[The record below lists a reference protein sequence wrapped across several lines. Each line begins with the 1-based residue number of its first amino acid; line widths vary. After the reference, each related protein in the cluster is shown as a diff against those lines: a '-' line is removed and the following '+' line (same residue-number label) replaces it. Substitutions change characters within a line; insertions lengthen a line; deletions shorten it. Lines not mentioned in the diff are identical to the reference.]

1 MIKETSGKS
10 TENLLPFE
18 FLDRELIMKREYS
31 SSGKFGVQPE
41 ERTTAEMLNYSII
54 NIDKPAGITSH
65 QVSAL
70 VKDILEIDKAGHSGT
85 LDPGVTGVLP
95 IGVNKATRIMQWLLT
110 AGKEY
115 VCLMHIHGD
124 LDKNKIIFEMKK
136 FTGKLKQ
143 LPPVKSAVK
152 REIRERN
159 IYYVDIIDIDG
170 RDVLFKI
177 GTQAGTYI
185 RKWVHDFG
193 LVLGTNAHMVEL
205 RRTKAGPFNEENLT
219 TLTDLKDAYYY
230 YKEEGDDSALRRMLI
245 TPEKAVS
252 HLKKI
257 YVMDTTVNSLCHG
270 AFLKVP
276 GIVKL
281 EKTIGKEDVVAV
293 MTLKNELVLV
303 GKAKMSSED
312 ILREERGIAVQTEQV
327 FMDASLYPKI
337 EKF

>member
-1 MIKETSGKS
+1 MKTNMP
-10 TENLLPFE
+10 NLLPFE
-18 FLDRELIMKREYS
+18 SLDRELVVKKDYT
-31 SSGKFGVQPE
+31 SSGKFGVNPE
-41 ERTTAEMLNYSII
+41 DRPIDEMLNYSII

-70 VKDILEIDKAGHSGT
+70 VRDILERDKGGHSGT

-95 IGVNKATRIMQWLLT
+95 VGVNKATRIMQWLLT

-115 VCLMHIHGD
+115 VCLMHIHD
-124 LDKNKIIFEMKK
+124 DFDKNKIIFEMKK
-136 FTGKLKQ
+136 FTGKLMQ

-159 IYYVDIIDIDG
+159 IYYVDVIEVDG

-193 LVLGTNAHMVEL
+193 LILGTNAHMVEL

-219 TLTDLKDAYYY
+219 TLTDLKDAYHY
-230 YKEEGDDSALRRMLI
+230 YKEEGDESHIRKILI
-245 TPEKAVS
+245 TPEQAVS

-257 YVMDTTVNSLCHG
+257 YVMDTTVNTLCHG

-276 GIVKL
+276 GIVSL
-281 EKTIGKEDVVAV
+281 EKSIEKDDIVAV
-293 MTLKNELVLV
+293 MSLKKELILV
-303 GKAKMSSED
+303 GKAKMSAAE
-312 ILREERGIAVQTEQV
+312 ILKEERGIAVKTEQV
-327 FMDASLYPKI
+327 FMEIGLYPKI
-337 EKF
+337 DKV

>member
-1 MIKETSGKS
+1 MK
-10 TENLLPFE
+10 TENHLPFE
-18 FLDRELIMKREYS
+18 SLDRELVIKREYE
-31 SSGKFGVQPE
+31 SSGKFGVKPE
-41 ERTTAEMLNYSII
+41 DRPIEEMLNYSII

-70 VKDILEIDKAGHSGT
+70 VKDILEKEKAGHSGT

-95 IGVNKATRIMQWLLT
+95 VGVNKATRIMQWLLT

-115 VCLMHIHGD
+115 VCLMHIHDD

-136 FTGKLKQ
+136 FTGKLMQ

-152 REIRERN
+152 RELRERN
-159 IYYVDIIDIDG
+159 IYYVDVIDIDG
-170 RDVLFKI
+170 REVLFKI

-193 LVLGTNAHMVEL
+193 LVLGTNAHMAEL
-205 RRTKAGPFNEENLT
+205 RRTKAGPFTEDNLT
-219 TLTDLKDAYYY
+219 TLTDLKDAYHY
-230 YKEEGDDSALRRMLI
+230 YKEEGDDSYLRKIFI

-257 YVMDTTVNSLCHG
+257 YVMDTTVNTLCHG

-276 GIVKL
+276 GIVSL
-281 EKTIGKEDVVAV
+281 EKSIEKDDIVAI
-293 MTLKNELVLV
+293 MTLKDELILV
-303 GKAKMSSED
+303 GKAKMSADE
-312 ILREERGIAVQTEQV
+312 IMKQERGIAVKTEQV
-327 FMDASLYPKI
+327 FMDTGLYPKI
-337 EKF
+337 DKA

>member
-1 MIKETSGKS
+1 MTDA
-10 TENLLPFE
+10 NLQKATLPFE
-18 FLDRELIMKREYS
+18 SLDRELVIKREYE
-31 SSGKFGVQPE
+31 SSGKFGMNPKD
-41 ERTTAEMLNYSII
+41 RPISEMLNYSII

-70 VKDILEIDKAGHSGT
+70 VKDVLEKEKAGHSGT

-115 VCLMHIHGD
+115 VCLMHIHTD
-124 LDKNKIIFEMKK
+124 FAKNKIIHAMHEY
-136 FTGKLKQ
+136 TGKLMQ

-152 REIRERN
+152 RQLRERN
-159 IYYVDIIDIDG
+159 VYYVDIIDVDE

-193 LVLGTNAHMVEL
+193 LKLDTNAHMVEL
-205 RRTKAGPFNEENLT
+205 RRTKAGPFTEKNLT

-230 YKEEGDDSALRRMLI
+230 YKAKGDESYLRKILI
-245 TPEKAVS
+245 TPEHAVS

-257 YVMDTTVNSLCHG
+257 YVMDTTVDSLCHG
-270 AFLKVP
+270 AFLKIPGVVKFEKSILKDDIVAVFTLKEELILVGRAFMDSEQILKSEK
-276 GIVKL
+276 GIVVK
-281 EKTIGKEDVVAV
+281 
-293 MTLKNELVLV
+293 
-303 GKAKMSSED
+303 
-312 ILREERGIAVQTEQV
+312 TEQV
-327 FMDASLYPKI
+327 FMDAGIYPKI
-337 EKF
+337 AKTTA

>member
-1 MIKETSGKS
+1 MISNTSY
-10 TENLLPFE
+10 LLPFE
-18 FLDRELIMKREYS
+18 SLDRELVIKRDYV
-31 SSGKFGVQPE
+31 SSGKFGVKPE
-41 ERTTAEMLNYSII
+41 DRPIEEMLNYSII

-70 VKDILEIDKAGHSGT
+70 VKDILEKEKAGHSGT

-95 IGVNKATRIMQWLLT
+95 VGVNKATRIMQWLLT

-115 VCLMHIHGD
+115 VCLMHIHAD
-124 LDKNKIIFEMKK
+124 FDKNKIMFEMKK
-136 FTGKLKQ
+136 LTGKLMQ

-159 IYYVDIIDIDG
+159 IYYVDVIDVDG
-170 RDVLFKI
+170 REVLFKI

-193 LVLGTNAHMVEL
+193 LVLGTNAHMAEL
-205 RRTKAGPFNEENLT
+205 RRTKAGPFTENNLT

-230 YKEEGDDSALRRMLI
+230 YRTENDDSHLRKIFI

-257 YVMDTTVNSLCHG
+257 YVMDTTVNTLCHG

-281 EKTIGKEDVVAV
+281 EKSIEKDDIVAV
-293 MTLKNELVLV
+293 MSLKEELILV
-303 GKAKMSSED
+303 GRAKMSTEE
-312 ILREERGIAVQTEQV
+312 IMKQERGIAVKTEQV
-327 FMDASLYPKI
+327 FMDIGLYPKVD
-337 EKF
+337 KV